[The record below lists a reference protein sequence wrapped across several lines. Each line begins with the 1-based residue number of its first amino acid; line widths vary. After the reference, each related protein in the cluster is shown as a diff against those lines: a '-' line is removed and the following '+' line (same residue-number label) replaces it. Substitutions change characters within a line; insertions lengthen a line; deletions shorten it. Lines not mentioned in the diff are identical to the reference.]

1 MDSIKELKI
10 VRWSIIITIIISVMS
25 LVTYD
30 LIYFQT
36 HEKQS
41 LENAIIKSGFGEIT
55 FSNAVQ
61 SYSITND
68 IYQDIDLGFQI
79 LKPNNAWKVM
89 PMSDNMDDESMLDL
103 KTKGFLGG
111 IYLEQNNKTHFMI
124 AVFDVSQKS
133 SFELANYVDT
143 QIEAMKN
150 NPNVEITLKQ
160 ISPSND
166 WSIFGAHAH
175 STDVDSYG
183 EQLLY
188 LEDNKLY
195 MLQYTGLSPLE
206 MKTEMKSEYRS
217 ILDSFKII
225 G

>member
-1 MDSIKELKI
+1 MDGIKELKI

-25 LVTYD
+25 LAIYD

-36 HEKQS
+36 HGKQS
-41 LENAIIKSGFGEIT
+41 LEPVFIKSGFGEIT
-55 FSNAVQ
+55 LSNTVQ
-61 SYSITND
+61 RYPITND
-68 IYQDIDLGFQI
+68 IYQDKDLGFQI
-79 LKPNNAWKVM
+79 LKPNNTWKVI
-89 PMSDNMDDESMLDL
+89 PMSDNMDDESILNL
-103 KTKGFLGG
+103 KTKGFLDG

-143 QIEAMKN
+143 QIETMKN

-160 ISPSND
+160 ISPLND

-175 STDVDSYG
+175 TADVDSYG

-188 LEDNKLY
+188 LENNKLY
-195 MLQYTGLSPLE
+195 MLQYTGLSPSE